1 MSLSYF
7 MNWSS
12 GKDAALAL
20 YYLSQSPDH
29 RCQTLLTS
37 ISSQY
42 QRVSMHGLRRELL
55 EAQVQALDLPLKI
68 IELPQ
73 DASMEDYDRILKE
86 TVGDLQSEGAQ
97 AAAFGDIFLEDL
109 RSYRENQLKTAGI
122 QALFPLWKKDTTELI
137 HNFVEL
143 GFEALVLC
151 LNETKLPPEFLG
163 RTIDLDFLKELPK
176 YVDPC
181 GENGEFHTFCYKGP
195 IFHRAVDFKIGTKT
209 RRTYPNPQNASQEIG
224 FWFLDLLP
232 NGYE

>member
-1 MSLSYF
+1 MPLSYF

-20 YYLSQSPDH
+20 YYLSQSPDL
-29 RCQTLLTS
+29 RCQALLTS

-55 EAQVQALDLPLKI
+55 EAQAQALNLPLTI
-68 IELPQ
+68 MELPQ

-86 TVGDLQSEGAQ
+86 TVGNLKSEGAQ
-97 AAAFGDIFLEDL
+97 ASAFGDIFLEDL
-109 RSYRENQLKTAGI
+109 KRYREKQLETVGL

-137 HNFVEL
+137 HRFVDL
-143 GFEALVLC
+143 GFEAVVVC
-151 LNETKLPPEFLG
+151 LNESKLPSEFLG

-176 YVDPC
+176 DVDPC

-195 IFHRAVDFKIGTKT
+195 IFKKPISFTLGEKT
-209 RRTYPNPQNASQEIG
+209 RRTYTNPKDSSQEIG
-224 FWFLDLLP
+224 YWFLDILLS
-232 NGYE
+232 